1 MQNEK
6 ERLFRFFQNKGKINA
21 IKAEEIANILMKK
34 RLKKNELFLEEGH
47 VNNEYLILEYGF
59 MWAFSFDVTGL
70 EVTTVFYSGNH

>member
-34 RLKKNELFLEEGH
+34 RLQKMNF
-47 VNNEYLILEYGF
+47 F
-59 MWAFSFDVTGL
+59 
-70 EVTTVFYSGNH
+70 